1 MGYIFI
7 NWIITVIIGSLLGP
21 LFLAGFDPQI
31 ILICMLVSG
40 LFTLPL
46 IAIEMTTWGILK
58 HQKHPK
64 SWKWY
69 TIIKYIAATLTV
81 LSLEMDFFGFKGA
94 ALPVLGFWGIPGL
107 LMHFLFLRIKLDRSI
122 DFPNEETVE
131 IKNPESI

>member
-7 NWIITVIIGSLLGP
+7 NWIITVILGSLLAP
-21 LFLAGFDPQI
+21 LILAGFDPQI
-31 ILICMLVSG
+31 ILICLLVAG

-46 IAIEMTTWGILK
+46 ITIELISWGILK

-64 SWKWY
+64 SWMWY
-69 TIIKYIAATLTV
+69 TIIKYIAASLTV
-81 LSLEMDFFGFKGA
+81 LSLELDVFGFKGA

-122 DFPNEETVE
+122 EFPKEEVVE
-131 IKNPESI
+131 IKNPDSN